1 MYDWSTIAFLRQ
13 RLLAETPRL
22 TLQDMVDRSG
32 QPVEKVRQFWV
43 VMGFP
48 PPALDEPIFTE
59 QDLLVFMNWRE
70 RIESKIVAED
80 TAISLVR
87 AVSHL
92 TDRMALWQVEA
103 LVQDVA
109 TRYGLDDTTARIVLL
124 DRIES
129 SINDLEAM
137 LLYSW
142 RRQMESLLSRVE
154 SEVALQ
160 GIQDAKELPLVRTVG
175 FVDMV
180 SFTSTSAELS
190 GSQLVAL
197 IESFEASSRNA
208 VTRAGG
214 RVVKTI
220 GDAVLFIADDLAT
233 GVKVVFSVLDALGK
247 KEELLPVRAS
257 VVQGQVV
264 SRSGDVFGPVVNLA
278 SRLAD
283 RAPRGQVYTDEP
295 TAKAILESDWAD
307 KYNIELQGKLALRG
321 FGDVDAWKVEPA
333 EN

>member
-1 MYDWSTIAFLRQ
+1 MGFLRQ
-13 RLLAETPRL
+13 RLLSETPRITL
-22 TLQDMVDRSG
+22 TEMAERSG
-32 QPVEKVRQFWV
+32 QPVEKVRQFWT

-48 PPALDEPIFTE
+48 PPSLEEEIFTE
-59 QDLLVFMNWRE
+59 QDLFIFTNWRE
-70 RIESKIVAED
+70 RIESGVVAED
-80 TAISLVR
+80 TAISVIR

-103 LVQDVA
+103 LVQDLA
-109 TRYGLDDTTARIVLL
+109 TRYELDDTTARIMLL
-124 DRIES
+124 DRFES
-129 SINDLEAM
+129 SINDLEAV

-190 GSQLVAL
+190 GRQLVNL

-220 GDAVLFIADDLAT
+220 GDAVLFIADDLET
-233 GVKVVFSVLDALGK
+233 GVRVVFSVLEALSR
-247 KEELLPVRAS
+247 KEKLLPVRAS
-257 VVQGQVV
+257 VVEGQVV

-283 RAPRGQVYTDEP
+283 RAPRGKVYTDEH
-295 TAKAILESDWAD
+295 TARAILSAPWASR
-307 KYNIELQGKLALRG
+307 YEVELQGKLALRG
-321 FGDVDAWKVEPA
+321 FGDVDAWELEPSRVSS
-333 EN
+333 